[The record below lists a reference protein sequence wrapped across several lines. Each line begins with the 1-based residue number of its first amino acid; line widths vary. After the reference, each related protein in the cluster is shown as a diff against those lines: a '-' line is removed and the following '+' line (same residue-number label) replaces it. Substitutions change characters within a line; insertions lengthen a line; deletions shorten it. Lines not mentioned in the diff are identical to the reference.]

1 MNKTQILIPNK
12 FLPQTHLPTYVV
24 SRSKIEMHYLKI
36 MLPNEMKM
44 FWKLFQVYLE
54 FFISL
59 LNLIVNVVKY
69 GYDIFRNSA
78 SIFNV
83 KTKFVFTYFLFL
95 KAWGI
100 CWIMVMPQASFL
112 SLLYEDT
119 NWTLKYIDM
128 LYCLQRIMQ
137 GKKKSEQDIFLDI
150 EHWSMVQVPYSSS

>member
-1 MNKTQILIPNK
+1 M
-12 FLPQTHLPTYVV
+12 
-24 SRSKIEMHYLKI
+24 
-36 MLPNEMKM
+36 
-44 FWKLFQVYLE
+44 
-54 FFISL
+54 
-59 LNLIVNVVKY
+59 
-69 GYDIFRNSA
+69 FRNSVT
-78 SIFNV
+78 IFDV
-83 KTKFVFTYFLFL
+83 KTKFVFTYFLFF

-128 LYCLQRIMQ
+128 LYCLRRIMQ